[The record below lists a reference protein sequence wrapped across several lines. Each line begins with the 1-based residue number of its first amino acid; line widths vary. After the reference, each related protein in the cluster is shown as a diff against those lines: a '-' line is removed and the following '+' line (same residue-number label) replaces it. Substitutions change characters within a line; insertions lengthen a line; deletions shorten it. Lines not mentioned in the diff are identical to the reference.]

1 MHSYELD
8 GRRRVAIALAVVSVF
23 LVWLLAESLNAVG
36 FEPDWWFSLP
46 SFGGFYGILHRLFD
60 QCLWRWA
67 ALGKLGLIR
76 VPDLNGEWTGEIWSS
91 YAPGGETTLVRVV
104 IRQRW
109 SKLAVRLEATHS
121 SSDSVMAR
129 LKTGDVIHPTLDY
142 MYVNEPVA
150 GATETMHAHRGT
162 AMLEFKDGVLEG
174 DYYTGRDRREIGTI
188 RLQRTQTTAR

>member
-8 GRRRVAIALAVVSVF
+8 GRGRVAIALAVFSVF
-23 LVWLLAESLNAVG
+23 LVWLLDMSLNAVG
-36 FEPDWWFSLP
+36 FEPDWWLSLP

-60 QCLWRWA
+60 QYLWRCA
-67 ALGKLGLIR
+67 ALKKLGLIR
-76 VPDLNGEWTGEIWSS
+76 VPDLNGEWTGGIRSS
-91 YAPGGETTLVRVV
+91 HVPDGETIPVRVL
-104 IRQRW
+104 IKQRW

-129 LKTGDVIHPTLDY
+129 LSTGDVVQPTLDY
-142 MYVNEPVA
+142 MYVNEPGA
-150 GATETMHAHRGT
+150 GAWETMHAHRGT

-188 RLQRTQTTAR
+188 RLQRKQNTGR

>member
-8 GRRRVAIALAVVSVF
+8 GRGRVAIALAVVSVF
-23 LVWLLAESLNAVG
+23 LVWLLDMSLNAVG
-36 FEPDWWFSLP
+36 FEPDWWLSLP
-46 SFGGFYGILHRLFD
+46 SFGGFYGILHRMFD
-60 QCLWRWA
+60 QYLWRWA
-67 ALGKLGLIR
+67 ALGRLGLIK
-76 VPDLNGEWTGEIWSS
+76 VPDLNGEWTGEVMSS
-91 YAPGGETTLVRVV
+91 YAPGGETTPVRVH

-129 LKTGDVIHPTLDY
+129 LRTGDVVHPTLDY
-142 MYVNEPVA
+142 MYVNEPGA
-150 GATETMHAHRGT
+150 GALESMHAHRGT

-188 RLQRTQTTAR
+188 RLQREQATSR